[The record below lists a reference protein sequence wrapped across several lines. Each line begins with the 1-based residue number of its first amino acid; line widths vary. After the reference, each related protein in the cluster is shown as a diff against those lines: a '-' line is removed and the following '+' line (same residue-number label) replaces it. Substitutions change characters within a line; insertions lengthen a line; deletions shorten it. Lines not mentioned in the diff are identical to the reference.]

1 MAVSGVS
8 LAEAEFLF
16 GAGED
21 GGGGAGAGF
30 ADHAAGFGEEFGVE
44 GGEALE
50 EGDGVGL
57 HGGGFIGHGDGAAG
71 ELEEAVVHGIGPG
84 RSLEG
89 LVNIPPHGGMSGR
102 VHGEVERVL
111 HPGGDEVRV
120 VLEAAGHGPRGALPE
135 PRGAAFDEGEE
146 LGKAAGI
153 AADPGGDG
161 IGAGAGVLFENGGG
175 EVHGG
180 MGREWSGGREMR
192 NPAVARDGG
201 LCLDARLMSA
211 LSSFTLSRPLD
222 MHLHLRDGEMLSLVA
237 PLSAEQFAGAVIMP
251 NLVPPVTSVEM
262 LTAYRTRILAACGV
276 HAEGFQPL
284 MTLFFQHYTEAQLA
298 AAQEHL
304 FAIKLYPHGVTTNS
318 ESGIHSIDAAEPTM
332 RLMEEMGIPLLV
344 HGETTGFVMD
354 REREF
359 LSIYERLAVKFP
371 RLRIVMEHI
380 TTAAAVALLDRFENL
395 HATVT
400 PHHLIITLDDVA
412 GGMLQPHLFCK
423 PIAKRPE
430 DRDALLAAA
439 LAAHP
444 KLMMGSDSAPHP
456 QHAKEC
462 CGCAAG
468 VWSAPV
474 LLPRLVELFEAYGA
488 LDRLQ
493 AFVSDNAVRIHGL
506 NPPAKTVTLLREP
519 WRVPAAYSGGGLPT
533 VVPWEAGRE
542 LPWRLA

>member
-1 MAVSGVS
+1 MAASQT
-8 LAEAEFLF
+8 LT
-16 GAGED
+16 
-21 GGGGAGAGF
+21 
-30 ADHAAGFGEEFGVE
+30 
-44 GGEALE
+44 
-50 EGDGVGL
+50 L
-57 HGGGFIGHGDGAAG
+57 H
-71 ELEEAVVHGIGPG
+71 
-84 RSLEG
+84 
-89 LVNIPPHGGMSGR
+89 
-102 VHGEVERVL
+102 
-111 HPGGDEVRV
+111 
-120 VLEAAGHGPRGALPE
+120 
-135 PRGAAFDEGEE
+135 
-146 LGKAAGI
+146 
-153 AADPGGDG
+153 
-161 IGAGAGVLFENGGG
+161 
-175 EVHGG
+175 
-180 MGREWSGGREMR
+180 
-192 NPAVARDGG
+192 
-201 LCLDARLMSA
+201 
-211 LSSFTLSRPLD
+211 RPLD
-222 MHLHLRDGEMLSLVA
+222 MHLHLRDGDMLQLVA
-237 PLSAEQFAGAVIMP
+237 PHSAAQFSGAVIMP

-262 LTAYRTRILAACGV
+262 LTAYRARILAACGESP
-276 HAEGFQPL
+276 AFLPL
-284 MTLFFQHYTEAQLA
+284 MTLFFQHYTEEQLA
-298 AAQEHL
+298 AAQPHL

-318 ESGIHSIDAAEPTM
+318 ESGIHSIDAAEPTL

-359 LSIYERLAVKFP
+359 LSIYERLATRFP

-380 TTAAAVALLDRFENL
+380 TTAAAVEMLDRFENL

-456 QHAKEC
+456 RHAKEC

-474 LLPRLVELFEAYGA
+474 LLPRLAELFENHGA

-493 AFVSDNAVRIHGL
+493 AFTSDNAIRIHRL
-506 NPPAKTVTLLREP
+506 IVPERSVTLTREP
-519 WRVPAAYSGGGLPT
+519 WTVPAVYGGGELPA

-542 LPWRLA
+542 LPWQLA